1 MVTGSILLVIVAA
14 SLLVV
19 GLFRGSDPYFYGSI
33 VASVLA
39 ALALVVGVRQL
50 PAARMPDDDFDVGR
64 GDTELVVPP
73 TGRLSP
79 RPVGRAGV
87 PRQVGVDVSTGG
99 DMSAGGDGNDA
110 AVPPD
115 EPAEQSLT
123 DAAAAKVARLGTDVV
138 VIDGRPRYHGAECL
152 HLLGREYQRL
162 PVIEAVELGFT
173 PCGLCEPATALLAGT
188 PRS

>member
-1 MVTGSILLVIVAA
+1 MVTGSILLVLVAA
-14 SLLVV
+14 GLLVV

-39 ALALVVGVRQL
+39 ALALIVGVRQL
-50 PAARMPDDDFDVGR
+50 SAARMPDDDFDVGR

-73 TGRLSP
+73 RGRLSP

-87 PRQVGVDVSTGG
+87 PRRVGVDMGTGVDVG
-99 DMSAGGDGNDA
+99 TGVDGTDA

-115 EPAEQSLT
+115 EPAPQSVT
-123 DAAAAKVARLGTDVV
+123 DAAAAKVARLGTEVV
-138 VIDGRPRYHGAECL
+138 VIDGRPRYHVAECL
-152 HLLGREYQRL
+152 HLLGREFQRL

-173 PCGLCEPATALLAGT
+173 PCGLCEPANALLAGT
-188 PRS
+188 PRT